1 MLYELCTFTG
11 MIVLAAFV
19 FIMSMNIYVGIT
31 NKIKEKKKIIIL
43 DQYENIT
50 DKIKKKKKIIILDQ
64 YDNITY
70 KGIEYK
76 IMSKKIKVK
85 KIEHKPLKTNERQ
98 IKEKNKYYDY
108 Y

>member
-19 FIMSMNIYVGIT
+19 FIMLMNAYIGIT
-31 NKIKEKKKIIIL
+31 NKIKEKRQII
-43 DQYENIT
+43 T
-50 DKIKKKKKIIILDQ
+50 LDQ

-70 KGIEYK
+70 NGIEYK
-76 IMSKKIKVK
+76 IMSRKVK
-85 KIEHKPLKTNERQ
+85 VKRL
-98 IKEKNKYYDY
+98 KEKKYIGEKTDKFNDY

>member
-11 MIVLAAFV
+11 MIVLGSFV
-19 FIMSMNIYVGIT
+19 FMMLMQVYIGIT

-50 DKIKKKKKIIILDQ
+50 
-64 YDNITY
+64 Y

-76 IMSKKIKVK
+76 IISKKIKVRR
-85 KIEHKPLKTNERQ
+85 IEHKPLKTNERQ
-98 IKEKNKYYDY
+98 IKGKNKYYDY

>member
-11 MIVLAAFV
+11 MIVLGSFV
-19 FIMSMNIYVGIT
+19 FMMLMQAYIGIT
-31 NKIKEKKKIIIL
+31 NKIKEKQKIIIL
-43 DQYENIT
+43 DQYE
-50 DKIKKKKKIIILDQ
+50 
-64 YDNITY
+64 NITY

-76 IMSKKIKVK
+76 IMSKKIKVR

>member
-1 MLYELCTFTG
+1 MLYELCTFIG
-11 MIVLAAFV
+11 MIVLGSFV
-19 FIMSMNIYVGIT
+19 FMMLMQVYIGIT

-50 DKIKKKKKIIILDQ
+50 
-64 YDNITY
+64 Y

-76 IMSKKIKVK
+76 IMSKKIKVRR
-85 KIEHKPLKTNERQ
+85 IEHKPLKTNERQ

>member
-1 MLYELCTFTG
+1 MLYELCAFTG
-11 MIVLAAFV
+11 MIVLGAFV
-19 FIMSMNIYVGIT
+19 FIMLMNIYVGIT

-50 DKIKKKKKIIILDQ
+50 
-64 YDNITY
+64 Y

-76 IMSKKIKVK
+76 IMSKKVKVRRVQN
-85 KIEHKPLKTNERQ
+85 KPLKP
-98 IKEKNKYYDY
+98 KYEKNEYCDY

>member
-1 MLYELCTFTG
+1 MLQELCTIIG
-11 MIVLAAFV
+11 AIVLT
-19 FIMSMNIYVGIT
+19 IMVSAIVLIIAENITY
-31 NKIKEKKKIIIL
+31 KIKQRKKIIIL
-43 DQYENIT
+43 DQYE
-50 DKIKKKKKIIILDQ
+50 
-64 YDNITY
+64 NITY

-76 IMSKKIKVK
+76 IMSKKIKVR

>member
-19 FIMSMNIYVGIT
+19 FIMSMNIYIGIT
-31 NKIKEKKKIIIL
+31 NKIKEKKKTIIL
-43 DQYENIT
+43 DQYE
-50 DKIKKKKKIIILDQ
+50 
-64 YDNITY
+64 NITY

-76 IMSKKIKVK
+76 IISKKIKVR

>member
-11 MIVLAAFV
+11 MIVLGSFAFMMLMQAY
-19 FIMSMNIYVGIT
+19 IGIT
-31 NKIKEKKKIIIL
+31 NKIKE
-43 DQYENIT
+43 
-50 DKIKKKKKIIILDQ
+50 KKKIIILDQ

-76 IMSKKIKVK
+76 IMSKKIKVRR
-85 KIEHKPLKTNERQ
+85 IEHKPLKTNERQ

>member
-11 MIVLAAFV
+11 MIVLGSFV
-19 FIMSMNIYVGIT
+19 FKMLMQVNIGIT

-50 DKIKKKKKIIILDQ
+50 
-64 YDNITY
+64 Y

-76 IMSKKIKVK
+76 IMSKKIKVR

>member
-11 MIVLAAFV
+11 MIVLRTYALIFLLKA
-19 FIMSMNIYVGIT
+19 YVEIT
-31 NKIKEKKKIIIL
+31 E
-43 DQYENIT
+43 
-50 DKIKKKKKIIILDQ
+50 KIKKKKKIIILDQ

-76 IMSKKIKVK
+76 IMSKKIKVRR
-85 KIEHKPLKTNERQ
+85 IEHKPLKTNERQ

>member
-11 MIVLAAFV
+11 MIVLAAFA
-19 FIMSMNIYVGIT
+19 FILLMQVYIGIT

-50 DKIKKKKKIIILDQ
+50 
-64 YDNITY
+64 Y

-76 IMSKKIKVK
+76 IMSKKIKVRR
-85 KIEHKPLKTNERQ
+85 IEHKPLKTNKRQ

>member
-1 MLYELCTFTG
+1 MLYELCTFIG
-11 MIVLAAFV
+11 MIVLGSFV
-19 FIMSMNIYVGIT
+19 FMMLMQVYIGIT

-50 DKIKKKKKIIILDQ
+50 
-64 YDNITY
+64 Y

-76 IMSKKIKVK
+76 IMSKKIKVR